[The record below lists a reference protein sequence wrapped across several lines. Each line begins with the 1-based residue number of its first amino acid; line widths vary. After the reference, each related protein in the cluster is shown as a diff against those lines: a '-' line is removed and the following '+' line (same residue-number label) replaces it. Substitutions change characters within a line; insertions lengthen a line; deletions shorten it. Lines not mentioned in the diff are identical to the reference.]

1 MASVLSTAL
10 EKALNQYLRLDPD
23 GLQAFSEL
31 EDKVIAVELRGLDC
45 SLYLVPSTGYIR
57 VLNQFEGKPDT
68 WLCGTPLAL
77 AKLGISN
84 TMRKGL
90 FSDDVEI
97 RGDIE
102 TGKRFKDL
110 LDSLDVDWEE
120 ALARFSGDVFA
131 HQVGN
136 AVRRT
141 RHQASQNVKLLVTDL
156 SEYLTEEARLLPTR
170 IELENW
176 YGDVDELHMAVD
188 RIEARLRRLRDKEQ
202 PTDTGR
208 GH

>member
-1 MASVLSTAL
+1 MASVLSAAL

-23 GLQAFSEL
+23 GLRAFTEL
-31 EDKVIAVELRGLDC
+31 EGKVIAVELRGLD
-45 SLYLVPSTGYIR
+45 STLYLVPNTGCIR
-57 VLNQFEGKPDT
+57 VLDQFEGEPDT

-77 AKLGISN
+77 AKLGISDA
-84 TMRKGL
+84 MPAGL

-97 RGDIE
+97 RGDID

-110 LDSLDVDWEE
+110 LDNLDIDWEE
-120 ALARFSGDVFA
+120 PLARFSGDVFA

-136 AVRRT
+136 TVRRT
-141 RHQASQNVKLLVTDL
+141 SHWASQNLKTLVSDL

-176 YGDVDELHMAVD
+176 YGDVDELRMSVD
-188 RIEARLRRLRDKEQ
+188 RIEARLRRLREKAQ
-202 PTDTGR
+202 PTDTGSR
-208 GH
+208 P